1 MKQVQIDQL
10 LQPGQNK
17 ITVKAYSISGLTTE
31 VSGKTTV

>member
-1 MKQVQIDQL
+1 MKDVQINQN

-31 VSGKTTV
+31 VSGETTI